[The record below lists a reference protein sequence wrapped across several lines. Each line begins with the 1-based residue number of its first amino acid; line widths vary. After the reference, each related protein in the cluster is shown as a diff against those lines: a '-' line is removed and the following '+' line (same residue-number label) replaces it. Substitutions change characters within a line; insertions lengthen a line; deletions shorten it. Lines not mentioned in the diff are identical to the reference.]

1 MAGRLRVFSLRLWL
15 IALALAQSRKALA
28 DLRATLAVHMW
39 VVCAVMVGSIK
50 GVMIHNFTFYF
61 LLSCAAFNIIQQL
74 ILIRNHIL
82 RTTM

>member
-1 MAGRLRVFSLRLWL
+1 MIHNNKGGEGSPYC
-15 IALALAQSRKALA
+15 SSSSTTPKALA

-39 VVCAVMVGSIK
+39 MVCAVMVGSIK